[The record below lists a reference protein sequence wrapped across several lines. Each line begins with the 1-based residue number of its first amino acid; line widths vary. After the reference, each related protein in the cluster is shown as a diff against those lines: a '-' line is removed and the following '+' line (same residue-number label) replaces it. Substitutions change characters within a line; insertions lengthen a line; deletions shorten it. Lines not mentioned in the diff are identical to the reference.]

1 MSYLL
6 PLGPFDQRVPGPQR
20 LMLRVDGE
28 RIVVADCRTGMH
40 ARGCAERLR
49 QTKMIQCYPLV
60 NRVCGVH
67 SHHHALAWTMAL
79 EELAQIVPAPR
90 ANVLRTLVAENER
103 IASHLFHAARVVR
116 LLGLD
121 LIFRRLLM
129 LREGALQACGLLTG
143 HRMVHDF
150 VRPGGVQDDLHRDEV
165 RELDARL
172 ARSAT
177 ELGRLVGAVSR
188 NRSLRRRTEEV
199 GVLDPRVLVGV
210 GAGGWI
216 GRAAGRSDDIRRD
229 RPYGAY
235 PAALLEGVTY
245 FGGGVYARLLTLLAE
260 AYESA
265 TISRR
270 ILAELPAT
278 RWRGDLLDT
287 VPAGMATASV
297 EAPSGPLTYS
307 LTSDGSR
314 LTNVA
319 IHSTQAH
326 NPALLREALCGALVD
341 DAELIVASLAVC
353 TACVEL

>member
-1 MSYLL
+1 M
-6 PLGPFDQRVPGPQR
+6 PGPQR

-28 RIVVADCRTGMH
+28 RIVAADCQTGLH
-40 ARGCAERLR
+40 ARGCADRLR
-49 QTKMIQCYPLV
+49 QTKLIQCYPLV
-60 NRVCGVH
+60 NHVCGVH
-67 SHHHALAWTMAL
+67 SHHHALVWTMAL
-79 EELAQIVPAPR
+79 EELAQIAPPPR
-90 ANVLRTLVAENER
+90 ANVLRTLVAESER
-103 IASHLFHAARVVR
+103 IASHLYHAARVVR

-121 LIFRRLLM
+121 VIFQRLIV
-129 LREGALQACGLLTG
+129 LREAALQACQLLTG

-172 ARSAT
+172 ATSAT
-177 ELGRLVGAVSR
+177 ELGRILGALLRS
-188 NRSLRRRTEEV
+188 RSLRRRTEQV
-199 GVLDPRVLVGV
+199 GVLDPRVLVRL

-216 GRAAGRSDDIRRD
+216 GRAAGRSDDLRRD
-229 RPYGAY
+229 QPYGAY
-235 PAALLEGVTY
+235 PAALLEGVAY
-245 FGGGVYARLLTLLAE
+245 LGGGVYARLLTLLAE

-287 VPAGMATASV
+287 APAGMATAAV

-314 LTNVA
+314 LTDVA
-319 IHSTQAH
+319 IHSAQAH
-326 NPALLREALCGALVD
+326 SPALLREALCGALVD
-341 DAELIVASLAVC
+341 DAELIAASLAVC
-353 TACVEL
+353 SACAEL